1 MNKTIVAFAAHPD
14 DLEFTSTG
22 TLSKLKNEGYE
33 IIYVII
39 TNGENG
45 FKFDGKIPPEKR
57 AAIRKNEQLKVAE
70 KLGVT
75 DVIFLNYID
84 GF

>member
-14 DLEFTSTG
+14 DLEFTSNS

-45 FKFDGKIPPEKR
+45 FKFNGKIDR
-57 AAIRKNEQLKVAE
+57 LHIRYTDKQ
-70 KLGVT
+70 GVNLT
-75 DVIFLNYID
+75 RSPDD
-84 GF
+84 D